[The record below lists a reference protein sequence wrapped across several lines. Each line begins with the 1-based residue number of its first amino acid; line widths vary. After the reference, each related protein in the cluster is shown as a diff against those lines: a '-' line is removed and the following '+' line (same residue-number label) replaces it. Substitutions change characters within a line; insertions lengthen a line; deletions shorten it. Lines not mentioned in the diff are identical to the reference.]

1 MYTCP
6 YPLLFTPI
14 TLAGTQFR
22 NRIFASPTGGQHTHY
37 GNHPIN
43 ELICYYERKAQGGAA
58 SVCIGDAVADGEHA
72 QSNGSHICL
81 DDISG
86 KPHLNKL
93 SGSTRAIIFALFADI
108 RNPPLPVSV
117 HSLAYCIE

>member
-14 TLAGTQFR
+14 TLGGTQFR

-43 ELICYYERKAQGGAA
+43 ELICYYERKAVGGAA
-58 SVCIGDAVADGEHA
+58 SVCIGDAMPDGEHA
-72 QSNGSHICL
+72 LANGSHILL
-81 DDISG
+81 DDPSG

-93 SGSTRAIIFALFADI
+93 SNAIRRHGQTRRCQGVEHWDTT
-108 RNPPLPVSV
+108 
-117 HSLAYCIE
+117 